1 MFDET
6 NILTL
11 ENAELFFTLVLFFLF
26 FMMIVNV
33 IRFILASKK
42 FKKYT
47 KEKLQLN
54 QKENRWEKVYF
65 YENESFIYFNFLLK
79 RKFLDSSDKSYIDAG
94 NKAFRLY
101 LIFVFNV
108 FLFMVAFITF
118 VILFGEYIHN
128 LK

>member
-6 NILTL
+6 NIFTL
-11 ENAELFFTLVLFFLF
+11 ENAAVLFTLVLFFLF

-33 IRFILASKK
+33 IRFSLASSK

-54 QKENRWEKVYF
+54 QKENRREKVYF
-65 YENESFIYFNFLLK
+65 YENESFIYLKFLLK
-79 RKFLDSSDKSYIDAG
+79 RKFLDSSDKSYIEAG
-94 NKAFRLY
+94 NKSFRLY

>member
-6 NILTL
+6 NIFTL
-11 ENAELFFTLVLFFLF
+11 ENAAVLFTLVLFFLF
-26 FMMIVNV
+26 FTMIVNV

-65 YENESFIYFNFLLK
+65 YENESFIYFKFLLK
-79 RKFLDSSDKSYIDAG
+79 RKFLDSSDKSYIEAG
-94 NKAFRLY
+94 NKSFRLY